1 MNKTEVAKLL
11 TVASGFDRRQVDT
24 ITVEAWY
31 LVPEIAAA
39 DYTEALQAVV
49 DHQTGPYSG
58 EYLQVHHVVDRLR
71 QAAGRTAWTG
81 HDVRVAKV
89 LHMIS
94 ADWPEQE
101 PLPELA
107 VKRLTAYRVA
117 QAAERARIEQ
127 AGQPQPGAGQPVS
140 MQLKTPED
148 VR

>member
-39 DYTEALQAVV
+39 DYTEALQAVI
-49 DHQTGPYSG
+49 DHQTGSHSG

-71 QAAGRTAWTG
+71 QAAGHNAWTG
-81 HDVRVAKV
+81 HDVRVAKA
-89 LHMIS
+89 LGFIA

-101 PLPELA
+101 PLPVDA
-107 VKRLTAYRVA
+107 VKDLADWRAL
-117 QAAERARIEQ
+117 QAAARARLEQ
-127 AGQPQPGAGQPVS
+127 AGQAQPDTKQPILI
-140 MQLKTPED
+140 QLNTPED